1 MRVLSPAAFGS
12 AEEKLEDV
20 YDCSVAV
27 RQLGKTSQ
35 WVRYNSGITACGA
48 QRWHL
53 VLNILQTGQH
63 MQIFGCRNLRIAR
76 NSAMS
81 ACTRA
86 ARWRE
91 TLTCLK
97 DLQTAGLR
105 PDSWSYVAVLGTVPA
120 GSGSWPLVM
129 RHLEVMQLYTPLE
142 LMTLTAAISACG
154 EWQKALAL
162 FQTMID
168 LSIRATLVTAT
179 AVIAACARSH
189 WQKALSSFVGLPQRS
204 LTANEVTRASAIR
217 ACDEG
222 QQWQAA
228 LQIFRVKVANVVL
241 LNEAI
246 SCGQSSGNW
255 WQALNLLC
263 GWRRQ
268 GEHHSHTANV
278 DEITLGAASSNCERA
293 GEWQVAL
300 TLSGWMQDTQGVC
313 EDGPA
318 CNMLISGCGRGAVWN
333 RALQLMSLMPAR
345 RLTPTDISRATSI
358 SACGRCKEWQ
368 SALWLLRAPRPRR
381 LSDDACGASIN
392 ACEIVRYWSGALELL
407 QRMRLFNLEP
417 DVVKRSSALSA
428 CQGNWLAALA
438 LLEQMILRAELGII
452 TCAAVLT
459 ACSVARQW
467 LQCLQVLQ
475 QMRDLRM
482 AIDFVACCDAAQA
495 CDGSGLGQAA
505 VPQLLQEVRSS
516 LLLSYAARSCGSRGA
531 FRVLQP
537 A

>member
-1 MRVLSPAAFGS
+1 
-12 AEEKLEDV
+12 
-20 YDCSVAV
+20 
-27 RQLGKTSQ
+27 
-35 WVRYNSGITACGA
+35 
-48 QRWHL
+48 
-53 VLNILQTGQH
+53 
-63 MQIFGCRNLRIAR
+63 
-76 NSAMS
+76 
-81 ACTRA
+81 
-86 ARWRE
+86 
-91 TLTCLK
+91 
-97 DLQTAGLR
+97 
-105 PDSWSYVAVLGTVPA
+105 VAVLGTVPA
-120 GSGSWPLVM
+120 GSGCWPLVL

-189 WQKALSSFVGLPQRS
+189 WQKALSSYVGLPQRS

-228 LQIFRVKVANVVL
+228 LQIFRVKVDNVVL

-255 WQALNLLC
+255 GQALDLLC
-263 GWRRQ
+263 GWRRR
-268 GEHHSHTANV
+268 GVHESHAANV

-293 GEWQVAL
+293 GEWEVAL
-300 TLSGWMQDTQGVC
+300 RLSGWMQDAQGVC
-313 EDGPA
+313 ADGPA
-318 CNMLISGCGRGAVWN
+318 CNMLISGCGRGAVWS
-333 RALQLMSLMPAR
+333 RALQLMSLMPTR
-345 RLTPTDISRATSI
+345 RLTPSDISRATSI

-368 SALWLLRAPRPRR
+368 SALWLLHAARPRS

-392 ACEIVRYWSGALELL
+392 ACETVRYWSGALEVLR
-407 QRMRLFNLEP
+407 RMRLFNLKP
-417 DVVKRSSALSA
+417 DVVKQSSALSA
-428 CQGNWLAALA
+428 CQDGHWLVALA
-438 LLEQMILRAELGII
+438 LLEQMSVFRAELGII

-475 QMRDLRM
+475 QMCDLRM
-482 AIDFVACCDAAQA
+482 AIDFIACCDAAQA

-505 VPQLLQEVRSS
+505 VPQLLHEVRSS
-516 LLLSYAARSCGSRGA
+516 LLLGYAARSCGSRGA